1 MIKTEKLGINLINT
15 FFYSYILFKTNGK
28 SFRLNWPIGMER
40 IQILSFFTGRMV
52 YKMFTTL
59 KKIRLSL
66 KPKLFTIRWFPSSRS
81 CVRPSS
87 RKVKPQQMPP
97 LMVRKAEW
105 RR

>member
-1 MIKTEKLGINLINT
+1 
-15 FFYSYILFKTNGK
+15 
-28 SFRLNWPIGMER
+28 
-40 IQILSFFTGRMV
+40 MV
-52 YKMFTTL
+52 YKMFTKL

-81 CVRPSS
+81 CVRPAS
-87 RKVKPQQMPP
+87 RKVKPRQMPP